1 MEKIIKRDDGVWT
14 TAQTNHAGKPYYVEA
29 KHHEQPKA
37 FGIQNGKISKLILHP
52 YKKRALLRE
61 SVKGGSMSTKKNW
74 TGQEKLAIVLQGL
87 RGNCRISELC
97 NEHGITQG
105 MFYRWRD
112 QLLNDGAKLFA
123 HGGVDHEVER
133 LQRENRKLKE
143 TIGELT
149 MELKKNDWD

>member
-1 MEKIIKRDDGVWT
+1 
-14 TAQTNHAGKPYYVEA
+14 
-29 KHHEQPKA
+29 
-37 FGIQNGKISKLILHP
+37 
-52 YKKRALLRE
+52 
-61 SVKGGSMSTKKNW
+61 MSTKKKTW

-87 RGNCRISELC
+87 RGNCRTSELC

-112 QLLNDGAKLFA
+112 QLLND
-123 HGGVDHEVER
+123 GGVDHEVER

>member
-1 MEKIIKRDDGVWT
+1 
-14 TAQTNHAGKPYYVEA
+14 
-29 KHHEQPKA
+29 
-37 FGIQNGKISKLILHP
+37 
-52 YKKRALLRE
+52 
-61 SVKGGSMSTKKNW
+61 MSTKKKTW

-112 QLLNDGAKLFA
+112 QLLTDGAKLFA
-123 HGGVDHEVER
+123 HGGVDQEVER

-149 MELKKNDWD
+149 MELKKTTGTEAKTYEFRSKQEVVGRHPYAEIGASELGLSACMGVSSPASIQGRKAQP

>member
-1 MEKIIKRDDGVWT
+1 
-14 TAQTNHAGKPYYVEA
+14 
-29 KHHEQPKA
+29 
-37 FGIQNGKISKLILHP
+37 
-52 YKKRALLRE
+52 
-61 SVKGGSMSTKKNW
+61 MSTKKKTW

-133 LQRENRKLKE
+133 LQRENRKLKD

-149 MELKKNDWD
+149 MELKRWCVKSQATLRLFSENLYRRVSDERQWPGG

>member
-1 MEKIIKRDDGVWT
+1 
-14 TAQTNHAGKPYYVEA
+14 
-29 KHHEQPKA
+29 
-37 FGIQNGKISKLILHP
+37 
-52 YKKRALLRE
+52 
-61 SVKGGSMSTKKNW
+61 MSTKKKTW

-123 HGGVDHEVER
+123 YGGVDHEVER

-149 MELKKNDWD
+149 MELKEPLFRPERLMASVPEKTIPES

>member
-1 MEKIIKRDDGVWT
+1 
-14 TAQTNHAGKPYYVEA
+14 
-29 KHHEQPKA
+29 
-37 FGIQNGKISKLILHP
+37 
-52 YKKRALLRE
+52 
-61 SVKGGSMSTKKNW
+61 MSTKKKTW

-123 HGGVDHEVER
+123 HGGVDHEMER

-149 MELKKNDWD
+149 MDAEIGASELGLSACMGVSSPASIQGRKDQP